1 MATYQAIATVG
12 EAILGVL
19 KDACPRPEFEGAF
32 FQLYQPNDFQKS
44 PPAQEGISLYLYR
57 IATNTTRRNPPPRIE
72 PDGRRFRAPLPLDLH
87 YLLIPW
93 AASAER
99 QQWLLGWTMRAL
111 ESTPTLSAN
120 ILNHYGSGGE
130 VFHPSEAV
138 EVVFEALAL
147 QDIVNI
153 WDAFK
158 PNLQISASY
167 VVRMV
172 EIDSEVEIVEGRL
185 VQTRVF
191 DFGKGSGQ

>member
-1 MATYQAIATVG
+1 
-12 EAILGVL
+12 
-19 KDACPRPEFEGAF
+19 
-32 FQLYQPNDFQKS
+32 
-44 PPAQEGISLYLYR
+44 
-57 IATNTTRRNPPPRIE
+57 
-72 PDGRRFRAPLPLDLH
+72 
-87 YLLIPW
+87 
-93 AASAER
+93 
-99 QQWLLGWTMRAL
+99 MRAL